1 MCFLRVPFKTE
12 RGRGRGGGGGHL
24 RPLCA
29 SMIVH
34 IGRRRYACAAR
45 QAQRQQVRSSAI
57 CERAHNLAQHR
68 SRQIEQ
74 THIGNPGKI
83 HQKRRA
89 FQWHPAARAAR
100 PAPPGRSLLASRCL
114 SALAEREREQRRI
127 IARKRPTAAPRRR
140 WLHGLSAH
148 PRSRVHDHHEQSE
161 RARAGASSSS
171 NSTKYWENVVLLIKC
186 S

>member
-1 MCFLRVPFKTE
+1 MLDEGYLLGQCVFYVYLLRQRE
-12 RGRGRGGGGGHL
+12 GEDGAGAGGICGL
-24 RPLCA
+24 YVPLCA

-100 PAPPGRSLLASRCL
+100 PAPPGWSLLASRCL
-114 SALAEREREQRRI
+114 SALAERASASSGELSRESGPQR
-127 IARKRPTAAPRRR
+127 AARRR
-140 WLHGLSAH
+140 CYGTYTHTVISTWD
-148 PRSRVHDHHEQSE
+148 VHFQN
-161 RARAGASSSS
+161 RNG
-171 NSTKYWENVVLLIKC
+171 WPV
-186 S
+186 

>member
-1 MCFLRVPFKTE
+1 MLDEGYLLGQCVFYVYLLRQRE
-12 RGRGRGGGGGHL
+12 GEDGAGAGGICGL
-24 RPLCA
+24 YVPLCA

-100 PAPPGRSLLASRCL
+100 PAPPGRSLLARRCL

-140 WLHGLSAH
+140 CALAVAE
-148 PRSRVHDHHEQSE
+148 RSP
-161 RARAGASSSS
+161 ARCM
-171 NSTKYWENVVLLIKC
+171 TTIYRR
-186 S
+186 